1 MRIIG
6 IDPGTRYLGWGII
19 DLEDGRRILPPGG
32 FGVLTSKKS
41 SVPERIYELWR
52 GLSII
57 RKTWVPD
64 VCAIEVAFIYQNP
77 QTTMRLAEARGACF
91 VAMAGLPIHQH
102 DNNKIK
108 KALTGRG
115 NATKEQ
121 LGVRVKK
128 ILGIHKANHVPEDAL
143 DALGNA
149 IYHHKTTMEKR
160 KYSLEVCDTQII
172 KMPEASIISDEIK
185 RLETEAAWAGEL
197 RRD

>member
-19 DLEDGRRILPPGG
+19 DLADGRRIIPPGG
-32 FGVLTSKKS
+32 CGVLTSKKS

-52 GLSII
+52 GLSIV
-57 RKTWVPD
+57 RKAWAPD

-91 VAMAGLPIHQH
+91 IVMAGLPIHQY

-108 KALTGRG
+108 KALTGKG

-128 ILGIHKANHVPEDAL
+128 ILGIPKAYDIPEDAL
-143 DALGNA
+143 DALGIA
-149 IYHHKTTMEKR
+149 IYHHKQVM
-160 KYSLEVCDTQII
+160 
-172 KMPEASIISDEIK
+172 
-185 RLETEAAWAGEL
+185 G
-197 RRD
+197 